1 MNELP
6 DTLKARKLGAFINND
21 FYGCPMQADDVAL
34 LALTK
39 SDLDKM
45 MTVSFEY
52 SCKWRYTLKPA
63 KSAVIVFGKSNNTRK
78 RQIHANGNLAMIL
91 LQNKLSNDM

>member
-6 DTLKARKLGAFINND
+6 ITLKSKTLGAFIEHN

-39 SDLDKM
+39 TDLDKM
-45 MTVSFEY
+45 MAISFEY
-52 SCKWRYTLKPA
+52 SCKWRYTLNPS
-63 KSAVIVFGKSNNTRK
+63 KSVVIIFGESNNTK
-78 RQIHANGNLAMIL
+78 KNALIHENGGLVPTL
-91 LQNKLSNDM
+91 L